1 MLNKI
6 ETKLVT
12 QNENMANSYLYLLLH
27 YQNQKRCNAQ
37 VMLIAHEML
46 KLKTTDKKKSSF

>member
-27 YQNQKRCNAQ
+27 YQNQKRRNAQ

-46 KLKTTDKKKSSF
+46 KLKSTDKKKCSF